1 MASNASMPSWRSR
14 GLLLLVLIIGA
25 PACSSERHGQAD
37 TSAAGN
43 PSREAPAEDAASV
56 EAAPDFALVAG
67 AYTDGTRWHVSAVD
81 DVDAYVLPQVASVS
95 GLATDDLNAFVASG
109 SADAALAAT
118 YRRLGLVRGMS
129 SSENAL
135 LFVVAWEV
143 YHGRQATAAEVQGVM
158 TQIAA
163 GPQQSNGDH
172 RAQKRFYELAA
183 AAVQRKNS
191 IGAEGNGPAFRV
203 QLRQT
208 LLAGSGNDLA
218 EFELTPEGF
227 VRR

>member
-1 MASNASMPSWRSR
+1 MPGWHSR
-14 GLLLLVLIIGA
+14 GLLLLALIIGA
-25 PACSSERHGQAD
+25 PACSGERHGQAD

-43 PSREAPAEDAASV
+43 QSRDASAEDAASV

-67 AYTDGTRWHVSAVD
+67 AYTDGTRWHALAVD

-95 GLATDDLNAFVASG
+95 GLAKDDLNAFVASG
-109 SADAALAAT
+109 SADAALVAM

-143 YHGRQATAAEVQGVM
+143 YHGRQATAADVQGVM
-158 TQIAA
+158 TQIEA
-163 GPQQSNGDH
+163 GRQQVNGDH

-183 AAVQRKNS
+183 AAVQRRNE
-191 IGAEGNGPAFRV
+191 IGVEGGPAFRD